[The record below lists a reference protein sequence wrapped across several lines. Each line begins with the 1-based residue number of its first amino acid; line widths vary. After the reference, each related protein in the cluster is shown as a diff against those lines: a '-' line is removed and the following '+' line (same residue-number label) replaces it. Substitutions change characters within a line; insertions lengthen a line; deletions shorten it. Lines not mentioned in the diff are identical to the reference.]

1 MLKKLGFFLLVLF
14 LSSCHLLRPSLMLKT
29 KRNYK
34 YDSLPQTPETAYR
47 ISSNDVLEFRMYSN
61 DGFKLVDMTN
71 IEGTNLGTNLRRGFE
86 YHVEDDGTVK
96 LPVIG
101 RVLLKGLTIR
111 DAETALEEKFS
122 TYYNKPFILI
132 KVTNRRVVVFPGSD
146 GSARVIPLE
155 YDNTTL
161 LEALALAG
169 GIYQNGKAYK
179 VKLIRGDP
187 TNPKVYLL
195 DLSTLDGFKRSDPVL
210 QANDIIYIEARPEY
224 AQRVFSTIAPYI
236 SLITSTLVF
245 YE

>member
-1 MLKKLGFFLLVLF
+1 
-14 LSSCHLLRPSLMLKT
+14 MLKT
-29 KRNYK
+29 PKNFK
-34 YDSLPQTPETAYR
+34 YDTLPKNPGTTYL
-47 ISSNDVLEFRMYSN
+47 ISPNDVLEFRMYSN

-71 IEGTNLGTNLRRGFE
+71 LEGGATLNNNLRKGFE

-101 RVLLKGLTIR
+101 RIALKGVTVR
-111 DAETALEEKFS
+111 EAETLLEEKYAA
-122 TYYNKPFILI
+122 YYQRPYILL
-132 KVTNRRVVVFPGSD
+132 KVTNRRVTIFPGND
-146 GSARVIPLE
+146 GSAKVVPLE

-169 GIYQNGKAYK
+169 GIFQNGKAFK

-195 DLSTLDGFKRSDPVL
+195 DLSTLDGFRRSDPVL

-245 YE
+245 YELLKRKL